1 VTNQTRAFSLLSV
14 AMSDAVAEE
23 RYRHR
28 ADPLEEL
35 IWHWGMAYRIWS
47 AGGTWY
53 ARRRDRDE
61 IMQAGDAERLSFVI
75 RDDYFRRDR
84 PAAPSLPP
92 DSRAAGQ

>member
-1 VTNQTRAFSLLSV
+1 VSNQTKAFSLLSV

-53 ARRRDRDE
+53 ARRHDRDE
-61 IMQAGDAERLSFVI
+61 IMQAGDPERLSFVI
-75 RDDYFRRDR
+75 RDDYFRRAR
-84 PAAPSLPP
+84 PAAPSPP
-92 DSRAAGQ
+92 EGQ